1 MDFLTNKGQ
10 ADKLNENM
18 NIAQAEI
25 HKSYY
30 RYTITIDL
38 DQIGIDGEIALDN
51 KEKARRVKKLMDT
64 VAFLY
69 RDIRGRR
76 EDLKPLFVIGGVYDV
91 KNPVF
96 QNIVDVADNNIVI
109 KNIKDLLTYE
119 DIKENTRVG
128 IIDGQFANSDEV
140 KVELKAESVPAFFN
154 DIKGKIDAYYESN

>member
-1 MDFLTNKGQ
+1 
-10 ADKLNENM
+10 
-18 NIAQAEI
+18 
-25 HKSYY
+25 
-30 RYTITIDL
+30 
-38 DQIGIDGEIALDN
+38 
-51 KEKARRVKKLMDT
+51 MDT

-96 QNIVDVADNNIVI
+96 QNVVDVADNNIVI

-140 KVELKAESVPAFFN
+140 KAELKAESVPAFFN